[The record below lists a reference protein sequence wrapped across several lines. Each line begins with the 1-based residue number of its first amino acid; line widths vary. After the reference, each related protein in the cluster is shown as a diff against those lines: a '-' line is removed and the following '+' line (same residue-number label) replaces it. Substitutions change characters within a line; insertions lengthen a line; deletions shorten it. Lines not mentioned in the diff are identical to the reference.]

1 MSAVI
6 IKCILLCVFH
16 MKNIDRNSILNT
28 YSDIVK
34 TYR

>member
-1 MSAVI
+1 MNAII
-6 IKCILLCVFH
+6 IKFILLCVFH
-16 MKNIDRNSILNT
+16 MKNIDRNNILNT